1 MRHLI
6 LLPGLY
12 PLTKRAQGDG
22 GRKTE
27 LLQQTFPANIDSRQ
41 PKKVKKKKCWVG
53 SALLRLPL
61 PRPRTLS
68 PPSPRSAAGPS
79 SSWCSCGGR
88 TRPRWAPGWRWWIGR
103 RWCQLLLAV
112 SCRAAGGEDNINV
125 ADKNIKKEREKK
137 KKRHKER
144 TCKWIL
150 PTCCSTKRAFVALQ
164 IQPGTFNRLS
174 CSDGLMCCW
183 HRLNKNGAK

>member
-1 MRHLI
+1 M
-6 LLPGLY
+6 
-12 PLTKRAQGDG
+12 
-22 GRKTE
+22 
-27 LLQQTFPANIDSRQ
+27 
-41 PKKVKKKKCWVG
+41 G
-53 SALLRLPL
+53 SALLQLSL

-125 ADKNIKKEREKK
+125 AKKTLREKK
-137 KKRHKER
+137 RKGTRRERANEFSRPAAQLKKLLSHLRFNPVLL
-144 TCKWIL
+144 TDLAVATGYCVAGTVW
-150 PTCCSTKRAFVALQ
+150 TKTGQNSYFMTKKHQ
-164 IQPGTFNRLS
+164 
-174 CSDGLMCCW
+174 
-183 HRLNKNGAK
+183 KNNLIN